1 MYVPYS
7 KAVVTS
13 TSRAAGL
20 RPCSTALLLP
30 QLMEAAASL
39 TGGYLY
45 SLRIKRGSCVKGST
59 SAAFTVQVDARIE
72 TVLDLKCT
80 LLEQHPELSAGGEPQ
95 LQILG
100 QGGRGG
106 RATLP
111 DAAHLTTLRL
121 EQQCTA
127 STPGGKPAASLMVN
141 QGELVPEE
149 EMSFAAADADT
160 VTAALAGDGEG
171 SAVGGGLLTGSLL
184 ERLAAASI
192 AAAPASATAT
202 GAVDAADVE
211 DELDFELDFSEAEFV
226 AEDRPDTNSPAASG
240 ALGF

>member
-1 MYVPYS
+1 
-7 KAVVTS
+7 
-13 TSRAAGL
+13 
-20 RPCSTALLLP
+20 
-30 QLMEAAASL
+30 MEAAASL

-192 AAAPASATAT
+192 AAAPALQLQQSLSALRTSRMSWISSWISARRSSWQRIDQT
-202 GAVDAADVE
+202 QTHRRRQGRWGFKRTFQVLAVGPLRDM
-211 DELDFELDFSEAEFV
+211 
-226 AEDRPDTNSPAASG
+226 
-240 ALGF
+240 